1 MAWAAPSD
9 WGGRKVTAGIARSED
24 EHASLFQVPTAAL
37 RQLLRRHGDRV
48 EPNRLSVRLFD
59 DVARRW
65 RGGAEVT
72 EIQVQM

>member
-1 MAWAAPSD
+1 
-9 WGGRKVTAGIARSED
+9 
-24 EHASLFQVPTAAL
+24 
-37 RQLLRRHGDRV
+37 V

-72 EIQVQM
+72 EVQVQM